1 MGTLDVYLIR
11 HAAAEERGFAW
22 PDDDIRPLS
31 AEGRAGMRKAARGLV
46 RLGVT
51 FNVILTSPLVRA
63 RQTAEVVA
71 EAFDARPP
79 IVVVDALAPGG
90 RDADLLVELT
100 RHSHRRAIAM
110 VGHEPDLGELAV
122 RLVGSE
128 RALAFKKGA
137 VCRIDLG
144 SIPESIPPAQP
155 GILRWFLTPAVLRAI
170 KG

>member
-11 HAAAEERGFAW
+11 HAAAEERGPAW
-22 PDDDIRPLS
+22 PDDDLRPLS
-31 AEGRAGMRKAARGLV
+31 AEGRAGMGKAARGLV

-63 RQTAEVVA
+63 RQTADVVA

-90 RDADLLVELT
+90 GDADLLVELT
-100 RHSHRRAIAM
+100 KHSHRRGIAL
-110 VGHEPDLGELAV
+110 VGHEPDLGELAA
-122 RLVGSE
+122 RLVGSR

-137 VCRIDLG
+137 VCRIGMESLT
-144 SIPESIPPAQP
+144 ESIPPARP
-155 GILRWFLTPAVLRAI
+155 GTLRWFLTPAILRAI